1 MARLGRAQPAPPF
14 LGRVPQAQTLA
25 GLDLNSSTYE
35 FGQRTGLAITD
46 FALYASASLALSV
59 YADSLPLGAPLFSY
73 TETTG
78 ANGQLT
84 RKTDA
89 SLTLGLFYYVAAV
102 TNDGTKRPGMV
113 RMQAT

>member
-14 LGRVPQAQTLA
+14 FSPVPRVVTIA

-46 FALYASASLALSV
+46 FALFAITSV
-59 YADSLPLGAPLFSY
+59 AVSVFADSLPLGNPLFSY
-73 TETTG
+73 AETTG
-78 ANGQLT
+78 VNGQLT

-89 SLTLGLFYYVAAV
+89 ALVAGSFYYVGAV